1 MWHSAVNCIIADY
14 LQTCGYHFAL
24 SVFRS
29 DADLAEQPA
38 FTDEDLC
45 QVMRLDR
52 HPRLLER
59 VQQLVRSEGCL
70 GLALVQALA
79 TTAGA
84 STTDSS
90 CQTSSIGHVE
100 GLNKRLLQLE
110 DSYMTRAAQKQ
121 NTTSRVTLDDQM
133 AAYKQECD
141 ALAEVQVAARVARM
155 KEVELAAVRQEAA
168 AKYRQQLELDRAELE
183 RIHADRLARLAARED
198 EVSEKLRRQQRD
210 VENDA
215 YSQRQRILAEEER
228 IRGMKAEVS
237 RQLEIQEQLLKGLEA
252 QLKEREKAVAA
263 RETAAESKLAEAAEL
278 ETKLAAAARKQAAA
292 ELAEEQAALR
302 GARTALEAERAR
314 VAELRSAVNAD
325 LAVARAKED
334 RWV

>member
-110 DSYMTRAAQKQ
+110 DSYMTRVRLRYSSGSSMPSRMAQQ
-121 NTTSRVTLDDQM
+121 GQQM
-133 AAYKQECD
+133 T
-141 ALAEVQVAARVARM
+141 
-155 KEVELAAVRQEAA
+155 
-168 AKYRQQLELDRAELE
+168 
-183 RIHADRLARLAARED
+183 
-198 EVSEKLRRQQRD
+198 
-210 VENDA
+210 
-215 YSQRQRILAEEER
+215 
-228 IRGMKAEVS
+228 
-237 RQLEIQEQLLKGLEA
+237 
-252 QLKEREKAVAA
+252 AVAA
-263 RETAAESKLAEAAEL
+263 K
-278 ETKLAAAARKQAAA
+278 
-292 ELAEEQAALR
+292 
-302 GARTALEAERAR
+302 
-314 VAELRSAVNAD
+314 VSAGPTHVSP
-325 LAVARAKED
+325 ECST
-334 RWV
+334 